1 MARKKQEPNRVDTLL
16 DELLEDHQT
25 PEEILGE

>member
-16 DELLEDHQT
+16 DELLE
-25 PEEILGE
+25 